1 MFKVERNLPTTSLIV
16 PLFAI
21 LCNAIALL
29 LMLVHTITTTTTA
42 YAIENNQPDINA
54 TNLYKTHNM
63 VLGNN
68 VKNLVIL
75 VPNEA
80 HEPYILKE
88 EQLINHKFIPQKFMM
103 DVRTTIV
110 LFKAYVWQDH

>member
-1 MFKVERNLPTTSLIV
+1 MFKIK
-16 PLFAI
+16 AI
-21 LCNAIALL
+21 LTTNSFLITLTGISSAIALL
-29 LMLVHTITTTTTA
+29 LILVHTTTTTITTTTA

-63 VLGNN
+63 ILGNN

-80 HEPYILKE
+80 HEPYSLKE
-88 EQLINHKFIPQKFMM
+88 QQLINQAFIPQN
-103 DVRTTIV
+103 VR
-110 LFKAYVWQDH
+110 